1 MDAAL
6 SRGAASTA
14 LRVGLAAA
22 VAGLALFSAFA
33 ARQGGDASAGKRPR
47 KMRACADKPGSS
59 RELLQ
64 LASSHVRWLA
74 GPRVSNATVRFAR

>member
-1 MDAAL
+1 MAGRA
-6 SRGAASTA
+6 SKRTATSTA

-33 ARQGGDASAGKRPR
+33 ARRGASGGKRPR
-47 KMRACADKPGSS
+47 KMRACADKPGIS

-74 GPRVSNATVRFAR
+74 GA

>member
-1 MDAAL
+1 MADGA
-6 SRGAASTA
+6 SRRTAASTA

-33 ARQGGDASAGKRPR
+33 ARRVGSGKRPR
-47 KMRACADKPGSS
+47 KMRVCADKPGSS

-74 GPRVSNATVRFAR
+74 GAPAARARDFAR